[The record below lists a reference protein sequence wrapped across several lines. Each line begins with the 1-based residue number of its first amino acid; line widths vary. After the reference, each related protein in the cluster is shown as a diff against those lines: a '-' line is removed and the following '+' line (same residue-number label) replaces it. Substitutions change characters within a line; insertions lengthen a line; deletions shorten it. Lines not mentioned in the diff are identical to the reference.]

1 MKRIRNLLLTLC
13 FLLGG
18 LFLLVPAEAAG
29 TAGREPLARKNIA
42 FVVYDHT
49 GEATASMKEV
59 WKRQVRQ
66 AYPRSQF
73 AFLPDPQAA
82 EGANEVLTQ
91 FGGDGYPI
99 EKEVMEKIADRTGAD
114 VVGILVVRAMDEFY
128 IQPLFYGGWDDDGPD
143 TLLRVIS
150 GADIHEEEAPEGGNH
165 RCGPGGP
172 SGKRDPVRPQ
182 QPGHDHGGQG
192 THLSSLGLT
201 KKEVTH

>member
-73 AFLPDPQAA
+73 
-82 EGANEVLTQ
+82 
-91 FGGDGYPI
+91 GGDGYPI
-99 EKEVMEKIADRTGAD
+99 AKEVMEKIADRTGAD

-150 GADIHEEEAPEGGNH
+150 GADMYLYRKDTGKYMKKKLRKVETTDVALAVHPEKEIQYALSNLAMTME
-165 RCGPGGP
+165 
-172 SGKRDPVRPQ
+172 GKE
-182 QPGHDHGGQG
+182 
-192 THLSSLGLT
+192 LI
-201 KKEVTH
+201 